1 MRMRR
6 RPSLLEQRLA
16 EAQARLAQ
24 ARSELADAQEASAA
38 LYAVQTDTA
47 QALADLQEALL
58 GQAVLA
64 DAGTAKSGSE
74 GAK

>member
-38 LYAVQTDTA
+38 LYEQQTQQA
-47 QALADLQEALL
+47 QALTDLQEMLA
-58 GQAVLA
+58 GQMT
-64 DAGTAKSGSE
+64 GTAETAESE
-74 GAK
+74 AAK